1 MQTFDNTL
9 TIARSAGEVFAFLAE
24 FENVPRWN
32 YAIEQ
37 TRKVSPGP
45 VKVGTAY
52 RQTRA
57 IPRRSEETFEVTVF
71 EPPSRLAID
80 GQIGPFRATSGY
92 LLEPVTDGTR
102 LTNHV
107 ELEPSSAVLRLIGP
121 LAVPNVKAAVAR
133 NLTVLKG
140 LLEGSHPGSEEPS

>member
-1 MQTFDNTL
+1 MQAFDNTV

-57 IPRRSEETFEVTVF
+57 IPRRGEESFEVNVF

-107 ELEPSSAVLRLIGP
+107 ELEPSSAVLRLVGP

-133 NLTVLKG
+133 NLSVLKG
-140 LLEGSHPGSEEPS
+140 LLEGSQPGSEEPG

>member
-1 MQTFDNTL
+1 MHAFDNTV
-9 TIARSAGEVFAFLAE
+9 TIARPAGEVFEFLAD

-32 YAIEQ
+32 YAVEQ

-45 VKVGTAY
+45 VRVGTAY
-52 RQTRA
+52 RQTRT
-57 IPRRSEETFEVTVF
+57 IPRRSEESFEVTVF

-80 GQIGPFRATSGY
+80 GQVGPFRATFGY
-92 LLEPVTDGTR
+92 LLEPVADGTR
-102 LTNHV
+102 LSNHV

-140 LLEGSHPGSEEPS
+140 LLEGTHPRAEEPR

>member
-1 MQTFDNTL
+1 
-9 TIARSAGEVFAFLAE
+9 
-24 FENVPRWN
+24 VPRWN

-37 TRKVSPGP
+37 TRKVSPGQ

-52 RQTRA
+52 RQTRS
-57 IPRRSEETFEVTVF
+57 IPRRSEESFEVTVF

-80 GQIGPFRATSGY
+80 GQIGPFRATSSY
-92 LLEPVTDGTR
+92 LLEPVADGTR

-140 LLEGSHPGSEEPS
+140 LLEGSHPESEEPG